1 VKSEISRA
9 FEQPSFVVEETLHY
23 AKDLLLTLER

>member
-1 VKSEISRA
+1 VKSHQRA

-23 AKDLLLTLER
+23 AKDLLLR